1 MLFWSICAALTLAA
15 VAGALLPLTK
25 PPERTVA
32 PNLTDIDV
40 YKDQLRE
47 LDQDAERG
55 LINGEEA
62 DAAKLEISRRIL
74 KADTRQGSP
83 VSGNNVSAR
92 IAVIVLL
99 LVPAAAWAGY
109 LAAGSPHKSDQPI
122 AMRMQAPT
130 EEASIEVLLARTEAH
145 LSANPKDGK
154 GWDVIA
160 PVYLRLGQFDK
171 AAAAFGKALEI
182 NGPAFKNEI
191 GLAEALAGRNGGM
204 IGPDSEEAF
213 RRAAAIEPD
222 NPQPAIMLAT
232 AKAQRGDLQA
242 AKVGF
247 QEILAKAPQDAPW
260 RAIVEQ
266 SIAKIDAASSQ
277 PGPTGADVDA
287 AAQMSDGDR
296 KAMIESMVA
305 GLDAKLKDNPAD
317 KEGWLRL
324 IRSYAVLDKT
334 ELAKDAVVRAEEG
347 LAADEAALSEIKA
360 LASQLGL
367 KAR

>member
-47 LDQDAERG
+47 LDQDVERG

-74 KADTRQGSP
+74 KADIRQGSP

-191 GLAEALAGRNGGM
+191 GLAEALAGK
-204 IGPDSEEAF
+204 IGPESEEAF
-213 RRAAAIEPD
+213 RRAAMIEPD